1 MNKTNEIQEHR
12 GADSGF
18 RNKPENITRQCEQ
31 ITHMRY
37 GWTGDGKAMSCTPS
51 KKLWTM
57 HKTLKKKFLTV
68 NYRFKS
74 DGTKIQVI

>member
-18 RNKPENITRQCEQ
+18 RNKPENVSRQCEQ
-31 ITHMRY
+31 ITGMRY
-37 GWTGDGKAMSCTPS
+37 KWTGFKQPMGYTPS
-51 KKLWTM
+51 RKKFKL
-57 HKTLKKKFLTV
+57 HKTLKKKFLCV

-74 DGTKIQVI
+74 DGTKVQVI